1 MNPSKKSMKM
11 WIAALAS
18 LALKRRLLSFA
29 APVRSLWRRRGRHA
43 PLQARS
49 ALLLGCRL
57 GIFLILLSVL
67 PTTTQ
72 AAVNQNTTL
81 NPPNLNSGLIGHWTF
96 DGKDMLTNVRDSSG
110 QGNTGVLVAAA
121 TSSQQVAGPLGQA
134 LKFNGSTQYVNE
146 PTSISSIQSVGF
158 WAQTAST
165 TAQGLIN
172 LTGSTVYISTNANK
186 VISGTGFTSPTY
198 YVDGSAS
205 TTPGL
210 YNANWHYVV
219 VIGTAAITGSQLEI
233 ARANTQYF
241 AGSIDDPRIYN
252 RALSAA
258 EVLQLYNQGATS
270 HQNVTVNPP
279 NLNSGLVGH
288 WTFDGKDMTRNV
300 ADTSG
305 LGNTGYMVAAATST
319 QQKAGVIGQAL
330 SFNGTT
336 QYVDAGNTAVLTI
349 TNNILSAS
357 AWVKKANSG
366 DNNEVMVEKGVGGGG
381 GYVLG
386 IGPLSSCSENQI
398 KVTKYGVADICVG
411 TFPQNTNWHM
421 VTAVWGSTGV
431 TVYVDGAVIGTNS
444 NTSNFVTISAS
455 FKIAQGGI
463 NNYFNGTIDDVRI
476 YNRALSAAEVTQ
488 LYNLGH

>member
-1 MNPSKKSMKM
+1 MKM

-81 NPPNLNSGLIGHWTF
+81 NPPNLNSGLVGHWTF

-110 QGNTGVLVAAA
+110 QGNTSLLIAAATSSQVVAGVLGQALKFNGTTQYASSTKSISGIQSVGFWAQTSSTTAQGLINLTGTTVYISTDANKALSGTGFTSPIYYIDGAASTTPGLYNANWHYVVVTGTAAITGSLFQIGRANTQYFAGTFDDARIYSRALSAAEVKQLYNGGTGTHQNTTLNPPNLNSGLVGHWTFDGKDMLKNVADSSGQGNTGYLVAAA

-258 EVLQLYNQGATS
+258 EV
-270 HQNVTVNPP
+270 
-279 NLNSGLVGH
+279 
-288 WTFDGKDMTRNV
+288 K
-300 ADTSG
+300 
-305 LGNTGYMVAAATST
+305 
-319 QQKAGVIGQAL
+319 
-330 SFNGTT
+330 
-336 QYVDAGNTAVLTI
+336 
-349 TNNILSAS
+349 
-357 AWVKKANSG
+357 
-366 DNNEVMVEKGVGGGG
+366 
-381 GYVLG
+381 
-386 IGPLSSCSENQI
+386 
-398 KVTKYGVADICVG
+398 
-411 TFPQNTNWHM
+411 
-421 VTAVWGSTGV
+421 
-431 TVYVDGAVIGTNS
+431 
-444 NTSNFVTISAS
+444 
-455 FKIAQGGI
+455 
-463 NNYFNGTIDDVRI
+463 
-476 YNRALSAAEVTQ
+476 Q